1 MLVVGAS
8 SGIGRALALAASSAR
23 CAVVLSA
30 RRADELEAAAAQA
43 RAGGGVA
50 HALVCDVTDSAAAEA
65 LAGSAA
71 GMLGGLDAVVF
82 AAGTAPLSLV
92 SATSA
97 AKWDE
102 VLTTNV
108 VGGALVAAGAL
119 HHLRASA
126 GVGRPRPVLAL
137 LSTHT
142 IERPWPGL
150 VAYTASK
157 AALEA
162 LGRGLRH
169 EEPWLRVLNVAV
181 GNTIT
186 GFADGWDQD
195 AATAA
200 FGRWMEEGYFDGA
213 AAAVEE
219 TAAAVLDA
227 MADDSGP
234 DDVSAPG

>member
-1 MLVVGAS
+1 MVGAS
-8 SGIGRALALAASSAR
+8 SGIGRALALAACSAR
-23 CAVVLSA
+23 CGVVLSA
-30 RRADELEAAAAQA
+30 RRAEALESAAAEA
-43 RAGGGVA
+43 RAAGGVA
-50 HALVCDVTDSAAAEA
+50 HALACDVTDSAAAEA
-65 LAGSAA
+65 LAGSA
-71 GMLGGLDAVVF
+71 GDLLGGLDAVVF

-97 AKWDE
+97 ARWDE

-108 VGGALVAAGAL
+108 VGAALVAAGAL
-119 HHLRASA
+119 EHLRASA
-126 GVGRPRPVLAL
+126 GAGRPRPVLAL

-150 VAYTASK
+150 VAYAASK

-181 GNTIT
+181 GNTMT
-186 GFADGWDQD
+186 GFADGWDQSS
-195 AATAA
+195 AAEA
-200 FGRWMEEGYFDGA
+200 FGRWTQEGYFDGTA
-213 AAAVEE
+213 ATAQE

-227 MADDSGP
+227 MADDGGP